1 MLGKDGGHR
10 MSFGGEDKGTQ
21 DELRW
26 VGMGDTGGGL
36 GVRIEGHR
44 MSHVEWGWRDS
55 CESS

>member
-1 MLGKDGGHR
+1 